1 VPSLSPVRRSHPEQT
16 PVNDR
21 PTEPNPASPQ
31 AAGGTTGDA
40 DEAAV
45 AAEWRRIEAE
55 RIAEERQEAREDA
68 EDDIP
73 PATPRWPWL
82 AFAAALLAGL
92 VLAIALNWPSLVSRP
107 NADSP
112 PAARPEP

>member
-1 VPSLSPVRRSHPEQT
+1 M
-16 PVNDR
+16 NDR
-21 PTEPNPASPQ
+21 PAEPNPASPQ
-31 AAGGTTGDA
+31 AAGGPTGDA

-55 RIAEERQEAREDA
+55 RIAEEQEEARADV

-73 PATPRWPWL
+73 PAALRWPWQ